1 MAVLT
6 IIEHARIRIHAV
18 IRTTLGLLREAK
30 GYVRQS
36 IGLLEK
42 AGIRPLSRTAEILSI
57 CLRAVDTISIDRR
70 RTRQIRRRC
79 QRGEERGCKDD
90 ERRRQHFL
98 KAKNIL
104 QLWLGKGLGGLIDF
118 AADGVAW
125 GLGPIIRSVLAGA
138 YIILHPK

>member
-42 AGIRPLSRTAEILSI
+42 AGIRPLSGTAEILGI

-79 QRGEERGCKDD
+79 QRGEERGCKDN

-104 QLWLGKGLGGLIDF
+104 QLWLGKVLGWSYRF
-118 AADGVAW
+118 CRRW
-125 GLGPIIRSVLAGA
+125 RSVGIGA
-138 YIILHPK
+138 HH